1 LAGIFAATLSTAD
14 SLILSSSAAF
24 THDLMPN
31 SIERPFLIKAS
42 TLGICILALGWAL
55 LSAQSVFAMV
65 VMAWSGLASAFVPM
79 LAVLIFGGRPSQ
91 GVAIAM
97 SCAGISTA
105 LAWRYFDLHNMVYEG
120 LPGIVVGIL
129 VYWLMKLFNKKS

>member
-1 LAGIFAATLSTAD
+1 
-14 SLILSSSAAF
+14 
-24 THDLMPN
+24 
-31 SIERPFLIKAS
+31 
-42 TLGICILALGWAL
+42 
-55 LSAQSVFAMV
+55 MV

-79 LAVLIFGGRPSQ
+79 LVVLIFGGRPNQ

-120 LPGIVVGIL
+120 LPGIVVGVL
-129 VYWLMKLFNKKS
+129 VYWLAKLFNKKS